1 MYKQI
6 IKKNDYTRLRRKRLA
21 KLIRIADK
29 VYRNNINLVNELVH
43 LILFGCKV
51 HLSKPIDDMTKMIL
65 QRDYKLFVY

>member
-43 LILFGCKV
+43 LISFGCKV
-51 HLSKPIDDMTKMIL
+51 LLSKPIDDMTKMIL